1 MRLSSIRYCNSE
13 VSLFDS
19 VCLPFVDY
27 LRLSKYLVCVPVQ
40 DPARLIY
47 ASTDL
52 FLSRFS
58 VKKTYLTF
66 IYLNCSHEP
75 KTLNL
80 FLERNVCM
88 CASERAR
95 KCVFDYN
102 ILASVYIQL
111 VYFTEMLSYTL

>member
-1 MRLSSIRYCNSE
+1 MRLSSIRYYNSE

-19 VCLPFVDY
+19 VYLPFVDY

-40 DPARLIY
+40 DPVRVNIRIY
-47 ASTDL
+47 KHL
-52 FLSRFS
+52 FRSRFS

-80 FLERNVCM
+80 FLERNVCVRVR
-88 CASERAR
+88 ERE
-95 KCVFDYN
+95 
-102 ILASVYIQL
+102 SVCLIII
-111 VYFTEMLSYTL
+111 F